1 MIKFVLPFLL
11 CCQIILAQQHQ
22 TNQNLTP
29 EFISKH
35 TTYFDIEN
43 NQFSNAE
50 ILINA
55 LDNAQFVAL
64 GELHNREKLG
74 ELTSAL
80 LFRLKKN
87 GFKNFALETGPYS
100 AKKLQ
105 RLIGQDKS
113 KLKEFYSDY
122 SSKLFNIYPIPF
134 HTGTSDLE
142 FLEVAHSLD
151 YDFWGLDQEFYF
163 GFQFLLDELKTF
175 HKPSFSSEEEKKYKK
190 IIRKIK
196 RWNKRSRIFK
206 KFDLACRLQNDTD
219 LQTYLTI
226 FQDSQDVNI
235 QNIIAGIETSLHIY
249 CLSEQGKGGNKERIA
264 YFKENFDKIIK
275 HSNGKTPKVFVKM
288 GSQHLGRQKSS
299 LGFKDIGNHL
309 IKTADSLGKSSLHI
323 RYMNRFYKGKDNL
336 NNKAWKSAYNFI
348 AAGKK
353 NQWTLIDLR
362 PIRQMLI
369 DKSLSVTNYELL
381 EIANY
386 DFIVIPPAD
395 DWARKHY

>member
-11 CCQIILAQQHQ
+11 CFQIILAQQHQ
-22 TNQNLTP
+22 TNQTLTP

-43 NQFSNAE
+43 NQFSNAG
-50 ILINA
+50 ILMNA

-80 LFRLKKN
+80 LLYLNKK
-87 GFKNFALETGPYS
+87 GFKNFALEIGPYS
-100 AKKLQ
+100 AEKLELLINEEQSNLKK
-105 RLIGQDKS
+105 
-113 KLKEFYSDY
+113 FYSDY

-134 HTGTSDLE
+134 HTGTSDLK
-142 FLEVAHSLD
+142 FLKVANSLD

-175 HKPSFSSEEEKKYKK
+175 HKPSFSPEEEKKYKK

-196 RWNKRSRIFK
+196 RWSKSSRIFK
-206 KFDLACRLQNDTD
+206 KFDLACRLKNDAD

-226 FQDSQDVNI
+226 FKDSQDRNI
-235 QNIIAGIETSLHIY
+235 QNILSGIETSLNIY

-264 YFKENFDKIIK
+264 YFNKNFNKIIEG
-275 HSNGKTPKVFVKM
+275 SSAETQKVFVKM

-309 IKTADSLGKSSLHI
+309 KKTADSLGNSSLHI

-348 AAGKK
+348 AVGKK
-353 NQWTLIDLR
+353 EQWSLIDLR

-369 DKSLSVTNYELL
+369 DKRLSVTNYELL

-386 DFIVIPPAD
+386 DFIIIPPTD
-395 DWARKHY
+395 DRVRKHY